1 MGIFA
6 LVTGIIG
13 GLSTIYGAL
22 DAFDVL
28 PDALALTQVD
38 WMFWLILAA
47 IMLLATIALLQ
58 ARGPMGD

>member
-22 DAFDVL
+22 VAFDVL
-28 PDALALTQVD
+28 PDAAVLTQVD
-38 WMFWLILAA
+38 WTFWLVLAVVL
-47 IMLLATIALLQ
+47 MLATIALLH

>member
-6 LVTGIIG
+6 LVTGILG

-28 PDALALTQVD
+28 PDAITLTQVD
-38 WMFWLILAA
+38 WTFWLVLAA
-47 IMLLATIALLQ
+47 ILMLATIALLH